1 MRLVLN
7 YLACAVLVSTLLV
20 RETDAFTVIS
30 KATTMRATTASSSSR
45 LLEKTLEEEVE
56 ELVQADIQKRQRMS
70 KLRNASGMEYA
81 PWIKLS
87 EKEESKLR
95 QVMREKAEARRRR
108 QRQEQDVKGS
118 LLQDSTVQELSGTGL
133 KYKIINGDSVELEW
147 ATASE
152 RGTLG
157 FAVKRRTAKTKNFDI
172 IADYKSFGGL
182 ASKGSGVYRY
192 LDENV
197 PPGEYFYRVTE
208 CESNGAENDLSQC
221 LVEIQTPQQQM
232 ATKIAL
238 AGFVVI
244 ATGIVAAGLLLDPVQ

>member
-1 MRLVLN
+1 MRVF
-7 YLACAVLVSTLLV
+7 AVSYFVVFMMLFLWHG
-20 RETDAFTVIS
+20 TDAFTVIS
-30 KATTMRATTASSSSR
+30 KTAMRTPASSR
-45 LLEKTLEEEVE
+45 LYEKTLEEEVE
-56 ELVQADIQKRQRMS
+56 ELVQADLKKRQRMS

-81 PWIKLS
+81 PWIKVS
-87 EKEESKLR
+87 ADEEAKLR

-108 QRQEQDVKGS
+108 QRQEQNVQGS

-133 KYKIINGDSVELEW
+133 RYKIIDGDSVELEW

-157 FAVKRRTAKTKNFDI
+157 FAVKRRTAKTMENFDI
-172 IADYKSFGGL
+172 LADYRSFGGL

-192 LDENV
+192 LDENI

-208 CESNGAENDLSQC
+208 CESNGEENDLSQC

-238 AGFVVI
+238 AGFLVI